1 MTAAVTTGAGA
12 RPSAARRRRREALLA
27 LAFLSP
33 SVVVFGVFV
42 FYPLVRTAWLGL
54 FQTDFFGGNRVWVG
68 PSQYGEVFRSDE
80 FRSSL
85 WVTVQFSLLVVPLG
99 LGCGV
104 GLAVLA
110 DKRIRGSSVFRTVFS
125 STVATSVA
133 VASLMWLVL
142 LNPAV
147 GLLSNVLPFDVLKN
161 PGLLNSP
168 TWALPAVSL
177 TTIWQ
182 GLGLTFIL
190 MTAGLQS
197 IPSELYE
204 SARIDGASA
213 WRRFHTI
220 TLPMLGPTLLFG
232 FVVLTIGAFQ
242 SFGQINLLTDG
253 GPQDRTNVL
262 VYAIYRNAFGSSVNQ
277 GVASAM
283 SVFLFLIVLGL
294 TLLQFRLLD
303 RRVHYAGRG

>member
-1 MTAAVTTGAGA
+1 VTLKFA
-12 RPSAARRRRREALLA
+12 
-27 LAFLSP
+27 
-33 SVVVFGVFV
+33 
-42 FYPLVRTAWLGL
+42 
-54 FQTDFFGGNRVWVG
+54 
-68 PSQYGEVFRSDE
+68 
-80 FRSSL
+80 
-85 WVTVQFSLLVVPLG
+85 LLVVPAGLALG
-99 LGCGV
+99 V
-104 GLAVLA
+104 ALAVLA
-110 DKRIRGSSVFRTVFS
+110 DKRIRGSGFFRTVFS

-133 VASLMWLVL
+133 VAALMWLVL

-147 GLLSNVLPFDVLKN
+147 GFLSNVLPFDVLKR
-161 PGLLNSP
+161 PGLLNDP
-168 TWALPAVSL
+168 GWALPAVSL

-197 IPSELYE
+197 IPAELYE

-277 GVASAM
+277 GVAAAS
-283 SVFLFLIVLGL
+283 SVFLFAIVLVL
-294 TLLQFRLLD
+294 TLVQFRVLD
-303 RRVHYAGRG
+303 RRVHYAS

>member
-1 MTAAVTTGAGA
+1 MTDGAPV
-12 RPSAARRRRREALLA
+12 RKRRTKRQRESLLA

-33 SVVVFGVFV
+33 SLFVFGVFI
-42 FYPLVRTAWLGL
+42 FYPLVRTAYLGL
-54 FQTDFFGGNRVWVG
+54 FETDFFGGNRVYLG
-68 PSQYGEVFRSDE
+68 PSQYGEVVTSDGFRN
-80 FRSSL
+80 SL
-85 WVTVQFSLLVVPLG
+85 WVTVQFSLLVVPAG
-99 LGCGV
+99 LALGV

-110 DKRIRGSSVFRTVFS
+110 DKRIRGSAFFRTVFS

-147 GLLSNVLPFDVLKN
+147 GLLSNLLPFDVLKN
-161 PGLLNSP
+161 PGLLNDP
-168 TWALPAVSL
+168 KWALPAVSL

-197 IPSELYE
+197 IPAELYE
-204 SARIDGASA
+204 SARIDGASP

-262 VYAIYRNAFGSSVNQ
+262 VYSIYRNAFGSSVNQ
-277 GVASAM
+277 GVAAATSI
-283 SVFLFLIVLGL
+283 FLFVIVLVL
-294 TLLQFRLLD
+294 TLVQFRVLD
-303 RRVHYAGRG
+303 RRVHYAG